1 MENSSRGDIAINQ
14 DKLDFLRGVAAF
26 YVVLNHTRGS
36 FWIGGK
42 TLLAIDPTPL
52 NYVMTILLQFT
63 ALGQEFVV
71 LFFVLSGFAM
81 RHSLTH
87 SKSNGRFYL
96 KRILRIWPPYI
107 IAVMFALVCE
117 TMTSGSA
124 VRNAFARMLVYVDV
138 STPMTPQFWS
148 LPYEIVFYALCPL
161 ILTGSRRVLYLAAVA
176 AIASVA
182 TLLLKGPLINPF
194 DSFFANFV
202 GNELLFFACG
212 AIAYDNLHRI
222 PSMTPKYVTVLS
234 ICALIIALMAKIA
247 LGGSN
252 MLSNIVMIVMTILL
266 VRNLPDK
273 ITGMRWLNIGF
284 FSYSIYIFHY
294 AIIAVF
300 IYAFRQRG
308 IDPLAIQ
315 NPFAWMTL
323 IPIILGICFL
333 MYVVSERWSN
343 RLVARLR
350 TRPAGGDPATGSG
363 RPEGDAL

>member
-222 PSMTPKYVTVLS
+222 PSMTPKYVTILS

-252 MLSNIVMIVMTILL
+252 MLSNIVMIVMTIL
-266 VRNLPDK
+266 
-273 ITGMRWLNIGF
+273 
-284 FSYSIYIFHY
+284 
-294 AIIAVF
+294 